1 MKDLTN
7 NENHLEFT
15 VTLNY
20 PNKCHPS
27 WEKHPLLLKEIDLD
41 KNTELTYNNKRIHV
55 LELSVGTNKKLDWKC
70 STCEHEW
77 KAAGAQRSGQRKSGC
92 NFCAGQVI
100 HTDGRNSMAVTHP
113 ELAKEFQGDATKVMA
128 GTDKRLDWKCS
139 ICEHQ
144 WKTRGYVR
152 LKSGCPACVDQ
163 ILHSDGR
170 NSLSFK
176 FPELAKEYQGDANK
190 VISGTNKKLPW
201 KCSICEHEWKASGT
215 KRAYSGRGC
224 PVCAKQAL
232 HSDGRNS
239 MAMTHPQ
246 LAKEY
251 QGDATKHT
259 AGVRRKLNW
268 KCSECEYVWISTGDN
283 RVKGQGCPVCAQM
296 GFQPHL
302 PAYYYVNEIMNKMND
317 RLYFKGGISSDW
329 KKRLNQI
336 SRGLPSD
343 LSIRNIEVA
352 YFETGQDARD
362 LETKLLQI
370 SDIRAPKRDFE
381 GGNELFMVN
390 PLEYIR
396 TSSDIQVLMQ

>member
-27 WEKHPLLLKEIDLD
+27 WEKYPLLLKEIDLD

-77 KAAGAQRSGQRKSGC
+77 KAAGATRSGQRKSGC
-92 NFCAGQVI
+92 HFCAGQVI

-152 LKSGCPACVDQ
+152 LKSSCPACVDQ

-343 LSIRNIEVA
+343 LSIRNIEVI

-396 TSSDIQVLMQ
+396 TSSDIQLLMQ